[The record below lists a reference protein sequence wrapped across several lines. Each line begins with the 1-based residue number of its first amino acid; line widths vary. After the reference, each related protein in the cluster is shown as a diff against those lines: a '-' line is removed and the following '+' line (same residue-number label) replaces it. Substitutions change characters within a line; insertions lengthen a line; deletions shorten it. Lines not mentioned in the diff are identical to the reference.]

1 MKKFLKE
8 SLSYIIVIVAVILIR
23 TFIATPIRVSGPSM
37 ETTLYNGNI
46 MILNKLG
53 KIDRNDIVVVD
64 KSILGSAI
72 IKRVI
77 GMPGETIA
85 CKEGQIYLNDE
96 KYEDKFA
103 FGITSDF
110 AKVTLQENE
119 YFVLGDNRIVSQD
132 SRCFGPVNG
141 EHIKGTNNF
150 MIYPFAK
157 FGKLQ

>member
-23 TFIATPIRVSGPSM
+23 TFIATPIRVSGSSM

-53 KIDRNDIVVVD
+53 KIDRNDIVVID
-64 KSILGSAI
+64 KKVIGSAI

-77 GMPGETIA
+77 GMPGDTIY

-96 KYEDKFA
+96 KYEDRYA
-103 FGITSDF
+103 FGITGDF
-110 AKVTLQENE
+110 EWVTLKDDE

-132 SRCFGPVNG
+132 SRDFGPVSE
-141 EHIKGTNNF
+141 EHIKGTTNF
-150 MIYPFAK
+150 MIYPFSK